1 VAYFCCL
8 FFLGFF
14 FFFFFCLFLFI
25 IIIINFFFFILSKLF
40 LLLVVSV
47 HTDVYI
53 DVPDIIDISHMRS
66 KGLQLGEELLPDGGM
81 WSFWHFELPF
91 KFCSTGIYLFVYL
104 NCSYI
109 FIYVYIP
116 SLKFTPAHAC
126 MYIISLNIFLFI

>member
-14 FFFFFCLFLFI
+14 FVVFYYYY
-25 IIIINFFFFILSKLF
+25 FFFILSKLF

-81 WSFWHFELPF
+81 WSFWHFEVPF